1 MTATSYASAAQ
12 TQLQGGTIRPAVFF
26 RMALND
32 SSVVRVWGGMGN
44 FSLPANT
51 FDASAQIYSGIGQ
64 INDLPAMT
72 QLLGGAAERVTFT
85 MSGVDA
91 TMAMLADSEAPLVR
105 GAQIQVGLVLFGS
118 DWQPLTITGSSVIRW
133 CAEYEA
139 DSPGGSH
146 DGLNWAITLSAGS
159 ALTGRRRSLIS
170 RYTPQDQ
177 KKRSATDTFCDKAP
191 QLALGTSILFGP

>member
-1 MTATSYASAAQ
+1 MSTSFTSAAQ
-12 TQLQGGTIRPAVFF
+12 TQLLGGTIRPAIFF

-32 SSVVRVWGGMGN
+32 ASVIRLWGGMGD
-44 FSLPANT
+44 FSLAANT
-51 FDASAQIYSGIGQ
+51 FDGSAQIYKGIGQ
-64 INDLPAMT
+64 INDIPVMQ

-91 TMAMLADSEAPLVR
+91 TTAALADSEANLVR
-105 GAQIQVGLVLFGS
+105 GAQIQVGLVLLGS

-146 DGLNWAITLSAGS
+146 DGMTWAMTLSAGS
-159 ALTGRRRSLIS
+159 TMTGRRRSLIS

-177 KKRSATDTFCDKAP
+177 RKRSSTDAFCDKTP
-191 QLALGTSILFGP
+191 QIALGTSILFGP